1 MVIGWVIVIG
11 VFATLAVFGKCAE
24 LYSHS
29 RRTDSDS
36 TKILLY

>member
-24 LYSHS
+24 LYYNS
-29 RRTDSDS
+29 RRTSDL